1 MLNDTTVLNSF
12 QVLALLHDTIT
23 HLKFK
28 QHLAPNYKSA
38 KAAFCN
44 AKGIKTN
51 VSSWTLLTH
60 IGQVYKENNQLDKF
74 MATCTKLGY
83 PVDLS

>member
-1 MLNDTTVLNSF
+1 MKTTLNQF
-12 QVLALLHDTIT
+12 QIHALLMDTLT

-28 QHLAPNYKSA
+28 QHLAPNFKSA
-38 KAAFCN
+38 KVAFCN

-51 VSSWTLLTH
+51 VSSWVLLTH
-60 IGQVYKENNQLDKF
+60 IGQVYKENGLLDKF

-83 PVDLS
+83 PVDLN

>member
-1 MLNDTTVLNSF
+1 METTLNQL
-12 QVLALLHDTIT
+12 QVTALLHDTIT

-28 QHLAPNYKSA
+28 QHLAPNFKSA

-51 VSSWTLLTH
+51 VSSWVLLTH
-60 IGQVYKENNQLDKF
+60 IGQVYKENGILDKF
-74 MATCTKLGY
+74 LSTCDKLGY
-83 PVDLS
+83 PLNLS